1 MASADTFNA
10 GDASGSAGA
19 PAASAAGDVK
29 PAVGDSTL
37 TIRVKDQSGE
47 ETFFKVKS
55 STKMGKVFG
64 AFAKRKG
71 VESKAMRFIYDG
83 RRVGDD
89 DTPAS
94 LEMEDQDQVDCFLEQ
109 TGGSGKF

>member
-37 TIRVKDQSGE
+37 TIRVKDQ
-47 ETFFKVKS
+47 V
-55 STKMGKVFG
+55 
-64 AFAKRKG
+64 
-71 VESKAMRFIYDG
+71 
-83 RRVGDD
+83 
-89 DTPAS
+89 
-94 LEMEDQDQVDCFLEQ
+94 
-109 TGGSGKF
+109 